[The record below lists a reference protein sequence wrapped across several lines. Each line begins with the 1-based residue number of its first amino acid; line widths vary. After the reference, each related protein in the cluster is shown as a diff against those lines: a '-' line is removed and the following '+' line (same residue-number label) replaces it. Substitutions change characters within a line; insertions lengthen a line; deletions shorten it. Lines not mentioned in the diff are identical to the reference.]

1 MSLLH
6 ELFLVFFKVGLF
18 SFGGGY
24 TILSVIQ
31 NELTSRNWLSI
42 AEYSQVVT
50 ISQMTPGPIAV
61 NAATYVGAKLFAH
74 SIAQA
79 AIGSVIATIAVSL
92 PSFLIVLVVARFL
105 KQFNESQ
112 SVKYIMNGIR
122 PSVIGFMIVA
132 VTLFGRLAFLKIYE
146 NGFNAHNINPLGII
160 IFVIAAY
167 LHAKKGLSPI
177 KTIILCGLLGLL
189 LL

>member
-1 MSLLH
+1 MNLLH
-6 ELFLVFFKVGLF
+6 ELFFVFFKVGLF

-61 NAATYVGAKLFAH
+61 NAATYVGAKLFPH
-74 SIAQA
+74 SFWQA
-79 AIGSVIATIAVSL
+79 AFGSAVATIAVSI
-92 PSFLIVLVVARFL
+92 PSFLIVLLVARFL
-105 KQFNESQ
+105 KQFNESK
-112 SVKYIMNGIR
+112 SVQYIMNGIR

-132 VTLFGRLAFLKIYE
+132 VILFGRLAFLKVYE
-146 NGFNAHNINPLGII
+146 VGFSTTNINPIGIA
-160 IFVIAAY
+160 IFIVATY

-177 KTIILCGLLGLL
+177 KTIILCGILGLL
-189 LL
+189 VL

>member
-1 MSLLH
+1 MSLLN
-6 ELFLVFFKVGLF
+6 ELFFVFFKVGLF

-50 ISQMTPGPIAV
+50 ISQMTPGPIAI
-61 NAATYVGAKLFAH
+61 NAATYVGAKLF
-74 SIAQA
+74 INDFWQA
-79 AIGSVIATIAVSL
+79 VLGSAVATIAVSL
-92 PSFLIVLVVARFL
+92 PSFVIVLIVARFL

-112 SVKYIMNGIR
+112 KVKYIMNGVR
-122 PSVIGFMIVA
+122 PSVLGFMVVA
-132 VTLFGRLAFLKIYE
+132 VILFGRLAFLKVYE
-146 NGFNAHNINPLGII
+146 QGFQSSNINPIGIA
-160 IFVIAAY
+160 IFVLASY

-177 KTIILCGLLGLL
+177 KTILLCGLLGLL
-189 LL
+189 VL